1 MTRKRFIKL
10 LMSHGETLH
19 SAKTIAY
26 LYRSRDMSY
35 KNAYS
40 DYLSKTSIKRSF
52 ERLSKAAVKCG
63 KALTSVVTAFNKLAF
78 SMKEM
83 PLNYD

>member
-10 LMSHGETLH
+10 LMSHGETPH
-19 SAKTIAY
+19 SARTIAF
-26 LYRSRDMSY
+26 LYHSKNMSY

-40 DYLSKTSIKRSF
+40 DYLLKTSIKRSF
-52 ERLSKAAVKCG
+52 KRISKAVVECG
-63 KALTSVVTAFNKLAF
+63 RDLAIVATALNKLAF